1 MTRGRHAQRRAHGA
15 WLSRSSKLAV
25 DGQIEE
31 GQIPGSLCN
40 LKPYSDGPDISES
53 ERSFLSDQFSFVPG
67 LTAAGS
73 DDVHGKSST
82 CGRTK
87 MASQSSG
94 R

>member
-1 MTRGRHAQRRAHGA
+1 MGNVAHTELGSVA
-15 WLSRSSKLAV
+15 GSKFAV

-31 GQIPGSLCN
+31 SQIASSFCN
-40 LKPYSDGPDISES
+40 LKPYSDGRDISQS
-53 ERSFLSDQFSFVPG
+53 DRGFLPDQFSFVPG
-67 LTAAGS
+67 LTAAGI

-82 CGRTK
+82 CGWTR